1 MATQIQAYKTSNGI
15 LFENESDALKYETF
29 LVEKKLNFV
38 NLIAEINELLINQNV
53 KHRDT
58 QEILQVTEINS
69 ASQFINKCMVDTSFI
84 NCSGLTKVI
93 YNIFENHNKCV
104 ISKIVFEEESILI
117 INFQSTPN
125 IFLSSLI
132 SNFKTVSSRLIRKK
146 FHIDEYFWEQKYY
159 LHSNSA
165 F

>member
-1 MATQIQAYKTSNGI
+1 MFKNIDYKVFKHSNYNLVFTLI
-15 LFENESDALKYETF
+15 IET
-29 LVEKKLNFV
+29 LDKKK
-38 NLIAEINELLINQNV
+38 IISKDIEIE
-53 KHRDT
+53 
-58 QEILQVTEINS
+58 
-69 ASQFINKCMVDTSFI
+69 
-84 NCSGLTKVI
+84 LTKVI

-132 SNFKTVSSRLIRKK
+132 SNFKTVSSRRIRKK
-146 FHIDEYFWEQKYY
+146 FHMDEYFWEQKYY

>member
-1 MATQIQAYKTSNGI
+1 MSNYIERKIMFKNIDYKVFKHSNYNLVFTLI
-15 LFENESDALKYETF
+15 VET
-29 LVEKKLNFV
+29 LDKKK
-38 NLIAEINELLINQNV
+38 IISKDIEIE
-53 KHRDT
+53 
-58 QEILQVTEINS
+58 
-69 ASQFINKCMVDTSFI
+69 
-84 NCSGLTKVI
+84 LTKVI

>member
-1 MATQIQAYKTSNGI
+1 MSNYIERKIMFKNIDYKVFKHSNYNLVFTLI
-15 LFENESDALKYETF
+15 VET
-29 LVEKKLNFV
+29 LDKKK
-38 NLIAEINELLINQNV
+38 IISKDIEIE
-53 KHRDT
+53 
-58 QEILQVTEINS
+58 
-69 ASQFINKCMVDTSFI
+69 
-84 NCSGLTKVI
+84 LTKVI

-132 SNFKTVSSRLIRKK
+132 SNLKTVSSRPIRKK
-146 FHIDEYFWEQKYY
+146 IHMDEYFCDQKYY

>member
-1 MATQIQAYKTSNGI
+1 MSNYIERKIMFKNIDYKVFKHSNYNLVFTLI
-15 LFENESDALKYETF
+15 VET
-29 LVEKKLNFV
+29 LDKKK
-38 NLIAEINELLINQNV
+38 IISKDIEIE
-53 KHRDT
+53 
-58 QEILQVTEINS
+58 
-69 ASQFINKCMVDTSFI
+69 
-84 NCSGLTKVI
+84 LTKVI

-104 ISKIVFEEESILI
+104 ISKIVFDEESILI

-132 SNFKTVSSRLIRKK
+132 SNFKTVSSRRIRKK
-146 FHIDEYFWEQKYY
+146 FHMDEYFWEQKYY

>member
-1 MATQIQAYKTSNGI
+1 MSNYIERKIMFKNIDYKVFKHSNYNLVLTLI
-15 LFENESDALKYETF
+15 VET
-29 LVEKKLNFV
+29 LDKKK
-38 NLIAEINELLINQNV
+38 IISKDIEIE
-53 KHRDT
+53 
-58 QEILQVTEINS
+58 
-69 ASQFINKCMVDTSFI
+69 
-84 NCSGLTKVI
+84 LTKVI

-132 SNFKTVSSRLIRKK
+132 SNFKTVSSRRIRKK
-146 FHIDEYFWEQKYY
+146 FHMDEYFWEQKYY

>member
-15 LFENESDALKYETF
+15 LFENKSDALNYETF
-29 LVEKKLNFV
+29 LVEKNLNFV

-93 YNIFENHNKCV
+93 YNRITTIGDKYKAYNCKLPWWTLEDAENDLKFKIFK
-104 ISKIVFEEESILI
+104 
-117 INFQSTPN
+117 
-125 IFLSSLI
+125 
-132 SNFKTVSSRLIRKK
+132 
-146 FHIDEYFWEQKYY
+146 
-159 LHSNSA
+159 
-165 F
+165 

>member
-1 MATQIQAYKTSNGI
+1 MSNYIERKIMFKNIDYKVFKHSNYNLVFTLI
-15 LFENESDALKYETF
+15 VET
-29 LVEKKLNFV
+29 LDKKK
-38 NLIAEINELLINQNV
+38 IISKDIEIE
-53 KHRDT
+53 
-58 QEILQVTEINS
+58 
-69 ASQFINKCMVDTSFI
+69 
-84 NCSGLTKVI
+84 LTKVI

-132 SNFKTVSSRLIRKK
+132 SNFKTVSSRRIRKK
-146 FHIDEYFWEQKYY
+146 FHMDEYFWEQKYY

>member
-1 MATQIQAYKTSNGI
+1 MSNYIERKIMCKNIDYKVFKHSNYNLVFTLI
-15 LFENESDALKYETF
+15 VET
-29 LVEKKLNFV
+29 LDKKK
-38 NLIAEINELLINQNV
+38 IISKDIEIE
-53 KHRDT
+53 
-58 QEILQVTEINS
+58 
-69 ASQFINKCMVDTSFI
+69 
-84 NCSGLTKVI
+84 LTKVI